1 MTVAGWVGCVQY
13 AASGRVGPSGARV
26 QCPAAPDNAVDS
38 APASVLRP
46 QQTLD
51 RVLELVNRPA
61 FATNNTVLVS
71 LRYDTRCYFNVRSKA
86 DISQL
91 NLPHGADN

>member
-13 AASGRVGPSGARV
+13 TASGRVGRRGARV
-26 QCPAAPDNAVDS
+26 QCPAAPDNAADS

-61 FATNNTVLVS
+61 FATNSTVLVS
-71 LRYDTRCYFNVRSKA
+71 LPQHVTDVHYMSCTGMLRGGVK
-86 DISQL
+86 
-91 NLPHGADN
+91 